1 MDMKRFMNKKVVAI
15 GLAAGITLGAA
26 GAAFAYF
33 TSTGSGPG
41 AASVGTASPLTVT
54 QTNTISGLTPGS
66 GAVPFEFTI
75 ADPTADGGQNLGI
88 VSATDLVITQAT
100 DAVGTCTAA
109 DFTLTPGADPVGSI
123 VAGDTYTSDASTEP
137 TIAMNE
143 TGVNQ
148 DGCENATIAVTLSA
162 AAGS

>member
-1 MDMKRFMNKKVVAI
+1 MNMKRFMNKKVAAI
-15 GLAAGITLGAA
+15 GLAAGLALGGA

-41 AASVGTASPLTVT
+41 SASVGSASTLTVT
-54 QTNTISGLTPGS
+54 QTGSISGLTPGS
-66 GAVPFEFTI
+66 GAVPFTYTI
-75 ADPTADGGQNLGI
+75 TDPTADGGQNLGI
-88 VSATDLVITQAT
+88 VSATNLVITQALG
-100 DAVGTCTAA
+100 AVGSCTSA
-109 DFTLTPGADPVGSI
+109 DFTLTPAGSAVGSI
-123 VAGDTYTSDASTEP
+123 VAGATYTSVTATEP

-162 AAGS
+162 ASGS